1 MDHVDPD
8 VLALIAL
15 GEPVDPSAET
25 HLAVCERCAD
35 EVTELER
42 AVTAGRATGPDD
54 VLVAPPARV
63 WAAIESEL
71 GLSTATPLPTT
82 ARAVDADPS
91 EEAAVPPGTSASE
104 PVVATVL
111 PLRRRRTSA
120 WIASAAAAG
129 VVVGGLGGAWVAGR
143 GDAEPAPA
151 IVAQADLE
159 ALPGWDAVG
168 TAEIEEDADGRRV
181 LVLSVDESGGAGDTD
196 GLREVWLLKE
206 DVSGLVSLG
215 LLDGTEGRF
224 LVPAGVDLAEYP
236 VVDVSREPAD
246 GNPAHSGDSIVRGVL
261 AGGSSVGA

>member
-15 GEPVDPSAET
+15 GEPVDPTAEA

-35 EVTELER
+35 EVAELER
-42 AVTAGRATGPDD
+42 AVVAGRAVGPDD

-71 GLSTATPLPTT
+71 GLATATPLPT
-82 ARAVDADPS
+82 
-91 EEAAVPPGTSASE
+91 AAAPAAPVE
-104 PVVATVL
+104 PAATVL
-111 PLRRRRTSA
+111 PLRRRRTPA

-129 VVVGGLGGAWVAGR
+129 VVVGGLGGAWAANR
-143 GDAEPAPA
+143 GDTEPAPT
-151 IVAQADLE
+151 VLAQAELDP
-159 ALPGWDAVG
+159 LPGWDAVG
-168 TAEIEEDADGRRV
+168 TAEIEKDADGRRV

-215 LLDGTEGRF
+215 LLDGDEGRF
-224 LVPAGVDLAEYP
+224 LVPDGVDLAEYP
-236 VVDVSREPAD
+236 VVDVSLEPAD

-261 AGGSSVGA
+261 DGGAVGA

>member
-15 GEPVDPSAET
+15 GEPVDPAAEA

-35 EVTELER
+35 EVAELER
-42 AVTAGRATGPDD
+42 AVTAGRAVGPDD

-63 WAAIESEL
+63 WAAIGSEL
-71 GLSTATPLPTT
+71 GLATATPLPTT
-82 ARAVDADPS
+82 AAPGAP
-91 EEAAVPPGTSASE
+91 EAPASAPEGPAAAPAHVS
-104 PVVATVL
+104 VL
-111 PLRRRRTSA
+111 PVRRRRTPA

-129 VVVGGLGGAWVAGR
+129 VVVGGLGGAWVASR
-143 GDAEPAPA
+143 DDAEPAPA

-159 ALPGWDAVG
+159 PLPGWDAVG

-196 GLREVWLLKE
+196 GLREVWLLRE

-215 LLDGTEGRF
+215 LLDGDEGRF
-224 LVPAGVDLAEYP
+224 LVPAGVDLTEYP
-236 VVDVSREPAD
+236 VVDVSREPTD
-246 GNPAHSGDSIVRGVL
+246 GNPAHSGDSIVRGLL
-261 AGGSSVGA
+261 ARTDVVGI

>member
-15 GEPVDPSAET
+15 GEPADPAAEA

-35 EVTELER
+35 EVAELER
-42 AVTAGRATGPDD
+42 AVLAGRTVGPDD

-63 WAAIESEL
+63 WTAIASEL

-82 ARAVDADPS
+82 GASAP
-91 EEAAVPPGTSASE
+91 AAAPD
-104 PVVATVL
+104 ATVL
-111 PLRRRRTSA
+111 PLRRRRTPA

-129 VVVGGLGGAWVAGR
+129 VVVGGLGGTWVANR

-215 LLDGTEGRF
+215 LLDGEEGRF
-224 LVPAGVDLAEYP
+224 LVPDGVDLTEYP
-236 VVDVSREPAD
+236 VVDVSREPTD
-246 GNPAHSGDSIVRGVL
+246 GDPAHSGDSIVRGLL
-261 AGGSSVGA
+261 AGGSVGA

>member
-15 GEPVDPSAET
+15 GEPVDPAAEA

-35 EVTELER
+35 EVAELER
-42 AVTAGRATGPDD
+42 AVLAGRAVGPDD

-82 ARAVDADPS
+82 TSPETTSGPSSDADSKP
-91 EEAAVPPGTSASE
+91 AYV
-104 PVVATVL
+104 TVL
-111 PLRRRRTSA
+111 PLRRRRTPA

-143 GDAEPAPA
+143 DDAPAPA
-151 IVAQADLE
+151 VVAQAQLE
-159 ALPGWDAVG
+159 PLPGWDAVG

-215 LLDGTEGRF
+215 LLDGDEGRF

-236 VVDVSREPAD
+236 VVDVSREPPD
-246 GNPAHSGDSIVRGVL
+246 GDPAHSGDSIVRGLL

>member
-15 GEPVDPSAET
+15 GEPVDPAAEA

-71 GLSTATPLPTT
+71 GLSTATPLATSGAP
-82 ARAVDADPS
+82 ASAAAPDA
-91 EEAAVPPGTSASE
+91 AAA
-104 PVVATVL
+104 VL
-111 PLRRRRTSA
+111 PLRRRRTPA

-196 GLREVWLLKE
+196 GLREVWLLRE

-215 LLDGTEGRF
+215 LLDGAEGRF

-236 VVDVSREPAD
+236 VVDVSREPTD

>member
-15 GEPVDPSAET
+15 GEPVDPAAEA

-35 EVTELER
+35 EVAELER
-42 AVTAGRATGPDD
+42 AVTAGRAVGPDD

-71 GLSTATPLPTT
+71 RLSTATPLPAAT
-82 ARAVDADPS
+82 RAVVPDAPEGAS
-91 EEAAVPPGTSASE
+91 VPPRTGSPSTDA
-104 PVVATVL
+104 AVL
-111 PLRRRRTSA
+111 PLRRRRTPA

-129 VVVGGLGGAWVAGR
+129 VVVGGLGGAWVANR

-151 IVAQADLE
+151 VVAQASLDP
-159 ALPGWDAVG
+159 LPGWDAVG
-168 TAEIEEDADGRRV
+168 TAAIEEDADGRRV
-181 LVLSVDESGGAGDTD
+181 LVLSVDESGGAGQTD

-215 LLDGTEGRF
+215 LLDGEEGRF
-224 LVPAGVDLAEYP
+224 LVPDGVDLAEYP

-246 GNPAHSGDSIVRGVL
+246 GDPAHSGDSIVRGVL
-261 AGGSSVGA
+261 SGGSSVGA

>member
-15 GEPVDPSAET
+15 GEPADPAAEA

-35 EVTELER
+35 EAADLER
-42 AVTAGRATGPDD
+42 VVLAGRAVGRDD

-71 GLSTATPLPTT
+71 GLATATPLP
-82 ARAVDADPS
+82 RATSVPQGAPPSESPAAPTDGTDPS
-91 EEAAVPPGTSASE
+91 PAV
-104 PVVATVL
+104 VV
-111 PLRRRRTSA
+111 PLRRRGVPA

-129 VVVGGLGGAWVAGR
+129 VVVGGLGGAWVANR
-143 GDAEPAPA
+143 GDAEPAPTV
-151 IVAQADLE
+151 VAQADLE

-168 TAEIEEDADGRRV
+168 VAEIEERADGSRV
-181 LVLSVDESGGAGDTD
+181 LVLTVDESGGAGDTD

-215 LLDGTEGRF
+215 LLEGEEGRF
-224 LVPAGVDLAEYP
+224 LVPAGVDLSEYP
-236 VVDVSREPAD
+236 VVDVSREPTD
-246 GNPAHSGDSIVRGVL
+246 GDPAHSGDSIVRGVL
-261 AGGSSVGA
+261 GDSVGA

>member
-15 GEPVDPSAET
+15 GEPADPAAEA
-25 HLAVCERCAD
+25 HLAVCERCSD
-35 EVTELER
+35 EVAELEQV
-42 AVTAGRATGPDD
+42 VTAGRATGPDD

-63 WAAIESEL
+63 WAAIQSEL
-71 GLSTATPLPTT
+71 GLSTATPLPAA
-82 ARAVDADPS
+82 ARAVDADAP
-91 EEAAVPPGTSASE
+91 EEAAVPAGTSASE
-104 PVVATVL
+104 PLVATVL

-129 VVVGGLGGAWVAGR
+129 VVVGGLGGVWVANR
-143 GDAEPAPA
+143 GDDGPAPA
-151 IVAQADLE
+151 VIAQANLE

-181 LVLSVDESGGAGDTD
+181 LVLSVDETGGAGDTD
-196 GLREVWLLKE
+196 GLREVWLLRE

-215 LLDGTEGRF
+215 LLDGAEGRF
-224 LVPAGVDLAEYP
+224 LVPAGIDLAEYP

-246 GNPAHSGDSIVRGVL
+246 GDPAHSGDSIVRGVL